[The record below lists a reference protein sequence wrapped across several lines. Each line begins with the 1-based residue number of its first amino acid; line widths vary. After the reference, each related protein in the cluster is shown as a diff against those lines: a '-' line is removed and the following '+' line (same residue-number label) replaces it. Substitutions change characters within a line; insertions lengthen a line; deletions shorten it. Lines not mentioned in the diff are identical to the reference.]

1 VACEWRLRDYVRTP
15 RPVQRSPAYLTFVAD
30 SPEISHTNSSV
41 TWEIAVERRNQ
52 IQRRLTASESE
63 ELCGA
68 YQSGKTIRELTVQF
82 GIHKTTVTAVLERAG
97 VDRRIRTISAEEVAQ
112 AAQLYN
118 EGLSTA
124 VIGAR
129 LGFSPETIRSNL
141 MRQGIEIRPRRG
153 WVR

>member
-1 VACEWRLRDYVRTP
+1 VEATRLCSNPAT
-15 RPVQRSPAYLTFVAD
+15 RPAFARLLNFVTDAQ
-30 SPEISHTNSSV
+30 EISSTNPSA
-41 TWEIAVERRNQ
+41 TWEIAVRRRTQ
-52 IQRRLTASESE
+52 IQRRLSARESE

-82 GIHKTTVTAVLERAG
+82 GIHKTTLTAVLERAG
-97 VDRRIRTISAEEVAQ
+97 IDRRIRTISADEVAQ
-112 AAQLYN
+112 AASLYN

-141 MRQGIEIRPRRG
+141 RRQGMDIRPRRG
-153 WVR
+153 WAS